1 MPELK
6 IDLQE
11 DKKLYFAS
19 DFHLGVDAFDTSEER
34 EKKLISWLKSVSKD
48 AHSIFLVGDIFD
60 FWFEYKKVVPKGF
73 VGFINQIRE
82 TVDSGIPVY
91 LFKGNHDMW
100 MFDYLPEV
108 TGAKI
113 ISDELKLN
121 VNGKRLFIHHGD
133 GLGPGDKSYK
143 LLKKVFRSSFCQW
156 LFAALHPAIG
166 MGIAHYWSSQS
177 KKKNNG
183 LEQTFEEKEKENI
196 WLFCSENEKEQHYD
210 MYICGHR
217 HLVLDLKVT
226 ENSQYY
232 NIGEWMTGAPYGVFD
247 GQEFHL
253 CTYTG

>member
-19 DFHLGVDAFDTSEER
+19 DFHLGVDAIDTSIER
-34 EKKLISWLKSVSKD
+34 EKKLISWLKSVSED
-48 AHSIFLVGDIFD
+48 AHAIFLVGDIFD

-108 TGAKI
+108 TGAEI
-113 ISDELKLN
+113 ISDELKIG

-143 LLKKVFRSSFCQW
+143 LLKKVFRSSVCQW

-166 MGIAHYWSSQS
+166 MGIAHFWSSQS

-196 WLFCSENEKEQHYD
+196 WLFCRENEKVQHFD

-217 HLVLDLKVT
+217 HLVLEMDVT
-226 ENSQYY
+226 KNSRYY